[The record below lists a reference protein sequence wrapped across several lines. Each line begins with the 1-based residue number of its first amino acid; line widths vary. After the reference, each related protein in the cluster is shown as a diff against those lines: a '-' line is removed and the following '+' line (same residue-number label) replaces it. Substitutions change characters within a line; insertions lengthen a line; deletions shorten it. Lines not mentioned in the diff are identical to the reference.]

1 MNWLKTIWDEIVG
14 LFVDDISL
22 AVVIVLWLAAAGLVV
37 QLKWIPA
44 DLQGPFLALGLV
56 VIFMENTL
64 RRARM

>member
-1 MNWLKTIWDEIVG
+1 MNWLKTIRDELVG

-22 AVVIVLWLAAAGLVV
+22 AVVIVVWLAAAGLVV
-37 QLKWIPA
+37 QLKWIPT

>member
-1 MNWLKTIWDEIVG
+1 MSWLKTIWEELVG

-22 AVVIVLWLAAAGLVV
+22 AIVIVLWLAAAALVV
-37 QLKWIPA
+37 QLKWIPG
-44 DLQGPFLALGLV
+44 DLQGPLLALGLV

>member
-1 MNWLKTIWDEIVG
+1 MNWLKTIWDELVG

-37 QLKWIPA
+37 QLKWIPS